1 MLKRKNNFPH
11 VPIRPHDWWVFFA
24 NCPGIPF
31 YWTTLYLHLVILKH
45 DKRAIVCV
53 SQTKTN
59 VLRVKYEIICTV
71 KNISLNFCKEL
82 LGTKSCLYHNNQRR
96 LTCSWKK
103 EYRKKITCILTT
115 ILNSIHDIWLDV
127 LNDHV
132 FTYFFKDQPYF

>member
-1 MLKRKNNFPH
+1 MCQSDH
-11 VPIRPHDWWVFFA
+11 MIGGFFCKLSR
-24 NCPGIPF
+24 NPF
-31 YWTTLYLHLVILKH
+31 LLDDIISALGNTQTRQESNSLCITSKC
-45 DKRAIVCV
+45 IME
-53 SQTKTN
+53 TKTN

-71 KNISLNFCKEL
+71 KNISLNVCKEL

-96 LTCSWKK
+96 LACSWKK

-115 ILNSIHDIWLDV
+115 ILNSIQDIWLDV